1 MERLLARFETLTLF
15 LPLPASVF
23 LLLYYFDLL
32 LFLKLE
38 FLLHLSDLDVLC
50 PSILV
55 SSISPVKTLHCLF
68 SLAFIFLMALVH
80 LIAILAFSLFLPIL
94 LDRLVAQRALRVLAL
109 RDRPM
114 ASDGFLLFESIMK
127 EHELGMALGKTIH

>member
-1 MERLLARFETLTLF
+1 
-15 LPLPASVF
+15 
-23 LLLYYFDLL
+23 
-32 LFLKLE
+32 
-38 FLLHLSDLDVLC
+38 
-50 PSILV
+50 
-55 SSISPVKTLHCLF
+55 
-68 SLAFIFLMALVH
+68 MALVH

-94 LDRLVAQRALRVLAL
+94 LDRLVAKRALLVLAL